1 MNYAM
6 LQKIMALLSLACVDQ
21 GGRQDFH
28 FGGALFNDD
37 VTMTSLVADIEP
49 EILGGL

>member
-1 MNYAM
+1 MIPG
-6 LQKIMALLSLACVDQ
+6 LTPQSSPLIDIGCLQ

-37 VTMTSLVADIEP
+37 VTMTSLLADIEP
-49 EILGGL
+49 KILGGL